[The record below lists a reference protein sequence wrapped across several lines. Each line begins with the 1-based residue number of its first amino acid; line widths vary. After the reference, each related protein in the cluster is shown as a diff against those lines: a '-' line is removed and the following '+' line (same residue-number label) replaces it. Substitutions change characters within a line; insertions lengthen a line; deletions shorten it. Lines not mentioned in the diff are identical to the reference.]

1 MFVKDMIF
9 MISFKGL
16 APSELNSLPNR
27 VPVLKALPAKDT
39 SSAGIACFGEPVS
52 PAVRKAEDII
62 GSGFVVFCKRDQHC
76 RRNIPLPQFIVA
88 VYLL

>member
-39 SSAGIACFGEPVS
+39 GCGFLSRYCLFWGTCFT
-52 PAVRKAEDII
+52 D
-62 GSGFVVFCKRDQHC
+62 GS
-76 RRNIPLPQFIVA
+76 
-88 VYLL
+88 